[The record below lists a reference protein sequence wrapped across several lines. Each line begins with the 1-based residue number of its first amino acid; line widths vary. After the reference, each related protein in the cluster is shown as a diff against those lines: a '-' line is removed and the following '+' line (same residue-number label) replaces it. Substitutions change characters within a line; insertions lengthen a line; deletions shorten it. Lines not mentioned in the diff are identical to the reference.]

1 MNGDVFIK
9 LYLDEDVDVLV
20 ADLLRAQSFE
30 VFTTSE
36 LGHKSK
42 SDPEQLEYA
51 VAEKLT
57 IVTHNRTDFEKLAQR
72 YFDSGTTH
80 FGIVIAVQRAPHEI
94 AARLLGILN
103 NFTADEMVNQI
114 HYI

>member
-1 MNGDVFIK
+1 MSGDVFIK
-9 LYLDEDVDVLV
+9 LYLDEDVDILI
-20 ADLLRAQSFE
+20 ADLIRAHGFE

-42 SDPEQLEYA
+42 SDPEQFEFA
-51 VAEKLT
+51 VKEKLT
-57 IVTHNRTDFEKLAQR
+57 IVTHNRKDFEKLAQA
-72 YFDSGTTH
+72 YFDSGATH
-80 FGIVIAVQRAPHEI
+80 FGIIVSVQRIPHQI
-94 AARLLGILN
+94 AARLLNILN